1 MEFKEVVG
9 RRRSIPCFQ
18 PWRPVEKEKIQ
29 IILEAARL
37 ASRAVNVDFYKAIVL
52 YRDQLSKEDLDSLKT
67 PTTNVQLDTAPVC
80 IVWFADLSAVPRMVQ
95 AGGPT
100 LKELVNVGALPPTHG
115 WSHAYVDN
123 VIVPQV
129 LKPIADNPAVLAV
142 ITAAEAAQASCAAL
156 YAAVDEGLGTLLT
169 ALNAE
174 AVKRITGHPDH
185 LMLLWGQLVGYPAES
200 WEAGGQRPREP
211 FEQTSFEMR
220 YGNPFPRDPKVVEKL
235 KEAKM
240 IQDPAPLPWRQEEI
254 RYLAQMFGLPL

>member
-9 RRRSIPCFQ
+9 RRRSIRFYQ

-29 IILEAARL
+29 TILEAARL
-37 ASRAVNVDFYKAIVL
+37 ASRAVNADFAKAIVL

-80 IVWFADLSAVPRMVQ
+80 IVWFADLGAVPRLVQ

-100 LKELVNVGALPPTHG
+100 LKQLVDVGALPPTHG
-115 WSHAYVDN
+115 WSHAYVES

-129 LKPIADNPAVLAV
+129 LSPIVQNASALVML
-142 ITAAEAAQASCAAL
+142 TAAEAALAVCTAL

-174 AVKRITGHPDH
+174 AVKRITNHPDDW
-185 LMLLWGQLVGYPAES
+185 MLLYGQLVGYPAES
-200 WEAGGQRPREP
+200 WDGGGQRPREP
-211 FEQTSFEMR
+211 FEQDFFEMR
-220 YGNPFPRDPKVVEKL
+220 YGNPFPRDPQVVDKL
-235 KEAKM
+235 KQAKM
-240 IQDPAPLPWRQEEI
+240 IQDPAPLPWRRDEI